1 MYYQDNDT
9 ALSLYQILCNCKEK
23 TFSPCSVYRSTLE
36 IIYLCF
42 LKGFS
47 FFLTATNTFAQL
59 MMCYQQVISSQLFL
73 ASKNI
78 ECEKKSYEQIHTDL
92 HAMLVIQHAILSCQ
106 HVWLQ

>member
-73 ASKNI
+73 ASKTI
-78 ECEKKSYEQIHTDL
+78 ECEKKSYEHYKYALIC
-92 HAMLVIQHAILSCQ
+92 MLC
-106 HVWLQ
+106 W